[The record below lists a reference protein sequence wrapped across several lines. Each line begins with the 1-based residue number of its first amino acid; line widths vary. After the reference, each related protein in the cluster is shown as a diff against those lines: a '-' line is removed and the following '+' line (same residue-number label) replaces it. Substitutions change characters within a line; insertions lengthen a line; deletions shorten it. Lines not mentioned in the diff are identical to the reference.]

1 MVSHYDRAAVPALHA
16 LSPPSSTRLAP
27 PASERVVA
35 RPRLLRRLS
44 SALDAQVVL
53 VQAPAGYGKSTLLAQ
68 FAAVS
73 KRPVA
78 WLSLDAR
85 DDDPITLL
93 HDLVCALT
101 QFGPVDE
108 LLAELGAEP
117 STVLTSAIPRV
128 LAWIEALEVPLVFVL
143 DDVHHVQRPAALDIL
158 AVLCAEAPGGM
169 SVVLASRTRPQM
181 PFARLKAEGRLWELS
196 AQDLRMTPVEGTAML
211 QAAGAQVDP
220 AEGALVVDRTEGWP
234 AAIYLA
240 ALMLREGGDPIPLGP
255 SREDLRAYFREEVLD
270 AAAPDDAEFLLR
282 CSILDELDPAVCNR
296 LLDRADADE
305 RLRELAAVGLFV
317 TPVDQRSGVYRI
329 HPLFR
334 EILTA
339 KLTARPGEDLA
350 ELHGRA
356 SEAYTDQG
364 DPERAIRHA
373 LDGGDVERAANLCW
387 AVTPA
392 LSTHGQRAT
401 LRRWAGWFTEEQL
414 AAHPQAALGAGFAAL
429 NEGDGA
435 TVAHYAAM
443 VLRADPARRLPDDIQ
458 VVALGHILRAS
469 LGERGLTQIARD
481 AQAALEGIP
490 EGHPIS
496 AIPRYLLGG
505 VAMLRGDREEA
516 QRSFER
522 AETLTAGVLPGP
534 YTLALAQQAVLA
546 IDDGDWDVA
555 RALTHRAAMYQRS
568 ARVDE
573 YATQAIVV
581 AVRALVEAHEGEHVK
596 GRETAEHAARNLA
609 LMGSTGPWQALETRL
624 VLSCAFAALEQRGRA
639 RALLAEARDLLRPDT
654 GPFLLAWEARA
665 RDALQTLRGDAD
677 GVGLT
682 TAELRTLQ
690 YLPTHLSL
698 REVGERLVV
707 SRNTVKTHTVSI
719 YRKLGVSTRSEAV
732 RRARELGLIDG

>member
-1 MVSHYDRAAVPALHA
+1 MSHYHRRAVPALHA
-16 LSPPSSTRLAP
+16 LSPPSPARLAP
-27 PASERVVA
+27 PVSARAVA
-35 RPRLLRRLS
+35 RPRLLRRLNS
-44 SALDAQVVL
+44 GLDAQVVL
-53 VQAPAGYGKSTLLAQ
+53 VHAPAGYGKSTLLAQ
-68 FAAVS
+68 FAAATN
-73 KRPVA
+73 RPVA

-93 HDLVCALT
+93 RDLAFALAEL
-101 QFGPVDE
+101 GPVDE
-108 LLAELGAEP
+108 LLATLGAEP
-117 STVLTSAIPRV
+117 ATVLTSAIPKLVAWVQALGLPVV
-128 LAWIEALEVPLVFVL
+128 LVL
-143 DDVHHVQRPAALDIL
+143 DDVHQVHRPAALDVL
-158 AVLCAEAPGGM
+158 SVLCAEAPGGM
-169 SVVLASRTRPQM
+169 SVVLASRTRPHM
-181 PFARLKAEGRLWELS
+181 PFARLKAEGRLWELG

-211 QAAGAQVDP
+211 TAAGAEVDP

-240 ALMLREGGDPIPLGP
+240 ALMLREGGDPMPLGP

-282 CSILDELDPAVCNR
+282 CSILNELHPVVCNA
-296 LLDRADADE
+296 LLDRDDADD

-339 KLTARPGEDLA
+339 KLAARDGADLS
-350 ELHGRA
+350 ELHRRA
-356 SEAYTDQG
+356 SRAYAQQG

-373 LDGGDVERAANLCW
+373 LDGGAVEAAADLCW
-387 AVTPA
+387 ALTPA

-414 AAHPQAALGAGFAAL
+414 ATHPQAALGAGFAAL
-429 NEGDGA
+429 NEGDAA
-435 TVAHYAAM
+435 TAAHVAAM
-443 VLRADPARRLPDDIQ
+443 VLRADPRRRLPDDIQ
-458 VVALGHILRAS
+458 VVALGHLLRAS
-469 LGERGLTQIARD
+469 LGERGLPHIADD
-481 AQAALEGIP
+481 AQAALAGIP
-490 EGHPIS
+490 DTHPLS

-505 VAMLRGDREEA
+505 VAMLRGERDAARA
-516 QRSFER
+516 CFER
-522 AETLTAGVLPGP
+522 AESLTAGVLPGP

-546 IDDGDWDVA
+546 IDDDEWDVA
-555 RALTHRAAMYQRS
+555 RALTHRAATYQRS
-568 ARVDE
+568 AGLDE

-609 LMGSTGPWQALETRL
+609 LMGSTAPWQALETRL
-624 VLSCAFAALEQRGRA
+624 VLSCAFAALEQHSRA
-639 RALLAEARDLLRPDT
+639 RALLKEARELLRPDA
-654 GPFLLAWEARA
+654 GPFLRSWEARA
-665 RDALQTLRGDAD
+665 REATTLLRGDAD